1 MRTWIDVATLAKS
14 RNLDGRFVANPAAG
28 LPFILVEGDEVAL
41 VPPKLDVPR
50 RVHVASVRPIDEVRA
65 EIRFEEVMTPD
76 VSQEL
81 VGMHCLIKRADID
94 DEVFEDATSLW
105 EGWTVVDR
113 KEGRVGTVAG
123 IIDNAAQ
130 SLIEVNRGESTVLIP
145 AVDEIVS
152 HVDAESKCIHID
164 APNGLLDL

>member
-1 MRTWIDVATLAKS
+1 MRTWIDVAILAKS
-14 RNLDGRFVANPAAG
+14 RNLDGRFVANSAAG

-50 RVHVASVRPIDEVRA
+50 RVHVASVHPIDDFRA

-81 VGMHCLIKRADID
+81 VGMHCLIRRADID
-94 DEVFEDATSLW
+94 DELFEDATALW

-113 KEGRVGTVAG
+113 KEGPIGTVVG

-130 SLIEVNRGESTVLIP
+130 SLIEVSRGESTVLIP

-152 HVDAESKCIHID
+152 HVDAETKRIHVD